1 MPVAEQ
7 KTVRL
12 RVKRQPAPNAAAF
25 WEDLEVRYLPKMNVL
40 ACLMEYA
47 KNPVTADGKKSSP
60 VCYDSACLE
69 EVCGSCAMRIN
80 GVSRMGCTAL
90 VDALEQPIVIEPL
103 AKFPVVRDL
112 AVDRSRMFG
121 ALKRIK
127 GWIPIDGTYDLGP
140 GPRMA
145 ENEREWAYTLSKCI
159 TCGNCL
165 DVCPQ
170 VNDRSE
176 FIGAAAISQVA
187 LFNTHPTGKMN
198 AAERLEAIM
207 GEGGVNDCGNAQ
219 NCVRACPKSIPL
231 TTSIAAMYRAT
242 TVQAIKNVFSK

>member
-1 MPVAEQ
+1 
-7 KTVRL
+7 
-12 RVKRQPAPNAAAF
+12 
-25 WEDLEVRYLPKMNVL
+25 
-40 ACLMEYA
+40 
-47 KNPVTADGKKSSP
+47 
-60 VCYDSACLE
+60 
-69 EVCGSCAMRIN
+69 MRIN

-90 VDALEQPIVIEPL
+90 VDALDQPIVIEPL

-121 ALKRIK
+121 ALKRIH

-145 ENEREWAYTLSKCI
+145 ESEREWAYELSKCI

-170 VNDRSE
+170 VNERSE

-198 AAERLEAIM
+198 AAERLEAVM

-231 TTSIAAMYRAT
+231 TTSIAAVYRAT
-242 TVQAIKNVFSK
+242 TAQAIKNLFGKH

>member
-1 MPVAEQ
+1 MGEMT
-7 KTVRL
+7 KVRFKI
-12 RVKRQPAPNAAAF
+12 KRQDSPGSAPY
-25 WEDLEVRYLPKMNVL
+25 WEEIEVPYESKMNVL
-40 ACLMEYA
+40 AGLMSFA
-47 KNPVTADGKKSSP
+47 KNPVTSAGKATSP

-90 VDALEQPIVIEPL
+90 VDQLEQPIVLEPME
-103 AKFPVVRDL
+103 KFPVLRDL
-112 AVDRSRMFG
+112 SVNRNRMFE
-121 ALKRIK
+121 ALKK
-127 GWIPIDGTYDLGP
+127 VKAWIPIDGTYDLGP
-140 GPRMA
+140 GPRMPEA
-145 ENEREWAYTLSKCI
+145 EREWAYELSKCI

-176 FIGAAAISQVA
+176 FIGAAAISQVR
-187 LFNTHPTGKMN
+187 LFNTHPTGRMN
-198 AAERLEAIM
+198 AHERLEAIM

-242 TVQAIKNVFSK
+242 TVQAIKNIFGK

>member
-1 MPVAEQ
+1 MTDA
-7 KTVRL
+7 KTIRF
-12 RVKRQPAPNAAAF
+12 RVKRQDAPNSAPY
-25 WEDLEVRYLPKMNVL
+25 WEEFEVPYLPKMNVL
-40 ACLMEYA
+40 ACLMA
-47 KNPVTADGKKSSP
+47 HARNPVDRSGKKSSP

-90 VDALEQPIVIEPL
+90 VDSLEQPIVLEPMQ
-103 AKFPVVRDL
+103 KFPVVRDL

-121 ALKRIK
+121 ALKRIHA
-127 GWIPIDGTYDLGP
+127 WIPIDGTYDLGP

-145 ENEREWAYTLSKCI
+145 EAERETAYHLSQCI

-187 LFNTHPTGKMN
+187 LFNSHPTGKMN
-198 AAERLEAIM
+198 ASERLEAVM
-207 GEGGVNDCGNAQ
+207 GEGGINDCGNAQ
-219 NCVRACPKSIPL
+219 NCVQACPKSIPL
-231 TTSIAAMYRAT
+231 TTSIAAVYRAT
-242 TVQAIKNVFSK
+242 TLQAIKNIFGK